1 MRRFFMMTAIA
12 ATALGSGQMAM
23 AETRPDG
30 PPPECRQNDRKCP
43 APPSKDA
50 PRKAKRSERKAPPPP
65 AEVKRGEHKPRPAE
79 APPRNAKGKHAPD
92 GRKALRVGDSI
103 RDGRPFQRAANSRFA
118 APPRGQEYR
127 VVHDQVVLVDQK
139 TKRIAQILGPANR

>member
-1 MRRFFMMTAIA
+1 
-12 ATALGSGQMAM
+12 MAM

-50 PRKAKRSERKAPPPP
+50 PRKAKRSE
-65 AEVKRGEHKPRPAE
+65 HKPRPAE
-79 APPRNAKGKHAPD
+79 APPRNAKGKHAPE

-139 TKRIAQILGPANR
+139 TKRIVQILGPANR